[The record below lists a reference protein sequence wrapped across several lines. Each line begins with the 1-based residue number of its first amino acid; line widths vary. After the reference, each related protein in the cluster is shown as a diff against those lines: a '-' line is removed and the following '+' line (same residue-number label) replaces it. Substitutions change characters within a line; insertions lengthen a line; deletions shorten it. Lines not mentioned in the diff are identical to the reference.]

1 MTNIEHWK
9 GTGGAV
15 PFLFRKVSLA
25 NIKQSFIFFIKFFS
39 ISKRRV
45 NITTSLIKDTS
56 THQMIKLMWQVS
68 YSSIY
73 LFNINIGKKLN
84 N

>member
-1 MTNIEHWK
+1 MTNIEHRK

-45 NITTSLIKDTS
+45 NITTSLIKDISTRHLIIPNSTS
-56 THQMIKLMWQVS
+56 F
-68 YSSIY
+68 
-73 LFNINIGKKLN
+73 LFVNLPFQYIHW
-84 N
+84 